1 MCLVGLVGLAGLVCL
16 VGLVSP
22 VGLVGLVLVGLA
34 GSVDR
39 FLNEKW
45 VLGII
50 VSDLLVLICG
60 LLELRGHFF

>member
-22 VGLVGLVLVGLA
+22 VGLFGLVLVDLA
-34 GSVDR
+34 GSMDR

-45 VLGII
+45 VQGSVFLN
-50 VSDLLVLICG
+50 DWC
-60 LLELRGHFF
+60 

>member
-1 MCLVGLVGLAGLVCL
+1 MCLVGLVGLAGEFCL

-22 VGLVGLVLVGLA
+22 VGLVGLILVGLA
-34 GSVDR
+34 GSVDC

-50 VSDLLVLICG
+50 CP
-60 LLELRGHFF
+60 

>member
-34 GSVDR
+34 GSGNR
-39 FLNEKW
+39 FLKKKW
-45 VLGII
+45 VLGT
-50 VSDLLVLICG
+50 ICFSIMG
-60 LLELRGHFF
+60 SIF

>member
-39 FLNEKW
+39 FFTEKG
-45 VLGII
+45 VPGITF
-50 VSDLLVLICG
+50 SQLLVLVCRF
-60 LLELRGHFF
+60 LELRGHFF